1 MGLAEEINLF
11 FGKSIPYWGNVFQL
25 NQCRLERTKYL
36 DQCAY
41 SYWGPR
47 LSIAGLPRYWG
58 KLGIF
63 GGRRSVLSC
72 RRERSIVGSRIN

>member
-47 LSIAGLPRYWG
+47 LSITGLPRY
-58 KLGIF
+58 
-63 GGRRSVLSC
+63 GGNWVFSEGEEAFSHAGGSEASSA
-72 RRERSIVGSRIN
+72 RE